1 MVVWRGSLKF
11 AWYWD
16 YRPISFGGMPPYL
29 LLAIAIVG
37 EVSATTALK
46 LSENFSRP
54 LPSVVVVVGYLV
66 AFGVLAKLLKDGFP
80 VGVAYAVW
88 AAAGIAAVALIGA
101 LFLREPVT
109 WTMVG
114 GLALIIG
121 GVVLLELGRSH

>member
-1 MVVWRGSLKF
+1 
-11 AWYWD
+11 
-16 YRPISFGGMPPYL
+16 MPPYL
-29 LLAIAIVG
+29 LLAVAIVG

-46 LSENFSRP
+46 LSENFSRL

-101 LFLREPVT
+101 LFLDEPVT

>member
-1 MVVWRGSLKF
+1 
-11 AWYWD
+11 
-16 YRPISFGGMPPYL
+16 MPPYL
-29 LLAIAIVG
+29 LLAVAIVG

-101 LFLREPVT
+101 LFLGEPVT

>member
-1 MVVWRGSLKF
+1 
-11 AWYWD
+11 
-16 YRPISFGGMPPYL
+16 MPPYL

-101 LFLREPVT
+101 LFLGEPVT

>member
-1 MVVWRGSLKF
+1 
-11 AWYWD
+11 
-16 YRPISFGGMPPYL
+16 MPPYL

-46 LSENFSRP
+46 LSENFSK
-54 LPSVVVVVGYLV
+54 LVPSVVVVVGYLV
-66 AFGVLAKLLKDGFP
+66 AFAVLAKLLKDGFP

-101 LFLREPVT
+101 VFLSEPIT
-109 WTMVG
+109 WTMAG
-114 GLALIIG
+114 GLLLIIG

>member
-1 MVVWRGSLKF
+1 
-11 AWYWD
+11 
-16 YRPISFGGMPPYL
+16 MPPYL

-101 LFLREPVT
+101 LFLREPVA

>member
-1 MVVWRGSLKF
+1 
-11 AWYWD
+11 
-16 YRPISFGGMPPYL
+16 MPPYL
-29 LLAIAIVG
+29 LLAVAIVG

-46 LSENFSRP
+46 LSENFSK
-54 LPSVVVVVGYLV
+54 LVPSVVVVVGYLV

-101 LFLREPVT
+101 LFLQEPVT

-114 GLALIIG
+114 GLVLIIG

>member
-1 MVVWRGSLKF
+1 
-11 AWYWD
+11 
-16 YRPISFGGMPPYL
+16 MPPYL
-29 LLAIAIVG
+29 LLAVAIVG

-46 LSENFSRP
+46 LSDNFSKL

-101 LFLREPVT
+101 LFLNEPVT

-114 GLALIIG
+114 GLVLIIG